1 MIIKTIT
8 EVLHSG
14 TRKPQGLLAEAL
26 SSCAGQTVTS
36 LPWTTLNLKD
46 KGLGIYTGI
55 YGFHVID
62 IEYVFLCLDRLPL
75 LKVPE

>member
-26 SSCAGQTVTS
+26 SSWADCDIF
-36 LPWTTLNLKD
+36 TLDNPQSK
-46 KGLGIYTGI
+46 
-55 YGFHVID
+55 
-62 IEYVFLCLDRLPL
+62 R
-75 LKVPE
+75 